1 MSKQAIMVLGHG
13 SRDEQACSE
22 FTALVGQIQ
31 ARMDGWLV
39 GHGWLEFARPTIGEG
54 LELLRQAG
62 ATDILAVPGMLFA
75 AGHVKNDLPS
85 ELHEFA
91 ERHPEV
97 RIRMGRDLSID
108 PKLLRAAADR
118 IEAAWDQAAEA
129 SPEIE
134 RKDSLLLV
142 VGRGTS
148 DPDANGNVAKV
159 ARMLGEGLGF
169 GFVDCAFSGVAHP
182 RTGEALERWMRL
194 EPKRVLVFP
203 YFLFSGILVNR
214 IRSETETIAARFPS
228 SEIVS
233 VDYLGLHRLVVESFI
248 ERIREIE
255 TGNTAMNCQLCKY
268 RTRIVGYEAEVGAV
282 QQGHHHHVRG
292 ANHDHHHDH
301 RDAHGHEHGTTM
313 IMTTAMFTGQT
324 ATTSIRAVFHLYTA
338 ALRFKEPQ
346 NKD

>member
-13 SRDEQACSE
+13 SRDPQASAE
-22 FTALVGQIQ
+22 FTALVEQIQ

-91 ERHPEV
+91 HRHPEV

-118 IEAAWDQAAEA
+118 IEAAWEQASED
-129 SPEIE
+129 SPDIE

-182 RTGEALERWMRL
+182 RTGAALERWMRL
-194 EPKRVLVFP
+194 QPKRVLVFP
-203 YFLFSGILVNR
+203 YFLFSGILVTPHPQRNR
-214 IRSETETIAARFPS
+214 GHRRQVPRERNRRSGLSRPASAGRRI
-228 SEIVS
+228 
-233 VDYLGLHRLVVESFI
+233 LHRKTPRNRNRRYGDELPTLQI
-248 ERIREIE
+248 PQP
-255 TGNTAMNCQLCKY
+255 NCRL
-268 RTRIVGYEAEVGAV
+268 
-282 QQGHHHHVRG
+282 
-292 ANHDHHHDH
+292 
-301 RDAHGHEHGTTM
+301 
-313 IMTTAMFTGQT
+313 
-324 ATTSIRAVFHLYTA
+324 
-338 ALRFKEPQ
+338 
-346 NKD
+346 